1 MPKLTKTASAERLQ
15 FVEPMYARAVQQL
28 PEGKDWL
35 YEVKFDGYR
44 CLAGRDSTGVILWS
58 RRGNQF
64 TDQFPTVA
72 EACENLP
79 PDILLDGEL
88 IALDK
93 NGRVSFNILQHHR
106 SQAQAILFYA
116 FDVIIY
122 GGRCLIHVPLETRR
136 ELLSDIAAD
145 LKRHTPLIGLSDT
158 LDTTPA
164 ELIPLVKEFGFEGII
179 AKRKDSCYEIGK
191 RSGAWLKYKV
201 NKAQAF
207 VIGGYTPD
215 NPLDAIIVGY
225 YEGDKLMFAS
235 KVRNGFVPR
244 LRREVWA
251 KLKHL
256 QTDTCPFANLPEK
269 KRTQWA
275 LTREEMKNCVWLKP
289 ELVAQIEFTEWTPD
303 GHLRHSKFVGLRDD
317 KDPREVVRENWWFLQ

>member
-58 RRGNQF
+58 RRANQF

-79 PDILLDGEL
+79 PDILLDGEI

-122 GGRCLIHVPLETRR
+122 GGRRLIHVPLETKR

-179 AKRKDSCYEIGK
+179 AKRKDS
-191 RSGAWLKYKV
+191 L
-201 NKAQAF
+201 
-207 VIGGYTPD
+207 
-215 NPLDAIIVGY
+215 
-225 YEGDKLMFAS
+225 
-235 KVRNGFVPR
+235 
-244 LRREVWA
+244 LRDR
-251 KLKHL
+251 
-256 QTDTCPFANLPEK
+256 QTIRC
-269 KRTQWA
+269 
-275 LTREEMKNCVWLKP
+275 
-289 ELVAQIEFTEWTPD
+289 VAQVQGQQSTGFCAWRLYTRQPTRCVD
-303 GHLRHSKFVGLRDD
+303 RRLL
-317 KDPREVVRENWWFLQ
+317 

>member
-1 MPKLTKTASAERLQ
+1 
-15 FVEPMYARAVQQL
+15 MYARTVQQL

-44 CLAGRDSTGVILWS
+44 CLAGRDSTGSTLWS
-58 RRGNQF
+58 RRANRF

-72 EACENLP
+72 EACQHLP
-79 PDILLDGEL
+79 PDTLLDGEL

-93 NGRVSFNILQHHR
+93 DGRVSFNILQHHR

-116 FDVIIY
+116 FDVIIHR
-122 GGRCLIHVPLETRR
+122 GRGLIHVPLENRR
-136 ELLSDIAAD
+136 ELLSDLAAD
-145 LKRHTPLIGLSDT
+145 LKRRTPLIGLSDI

-179 AKRKDSCYEIGK
+179 AKRKDSCYESGK

-215 NPLDAIIVGY
+215 NPLDALIVGY

-251 KLKHL
+251 KLKRL
-256 QTDTCPFANLPEK
+256 QTDACPFANLPEK

-275 LTREEMKNCVWLKP
+275 LTREEMKNCIWLKP

-303 GHLRHSKFVGLRDD
+303 GHLRHSKFCGLRDD
-317 KDPREVVRENWWFLQ
+317 KEPSEVTREQ

>member
-1 MPKLTKTASAERLQ
+1 M
-15 FVEPMYARAVQQL
+15 QQL

-44 CLAGRDSTGVILWS
+44 CLAGKDSTGVTLRS
-58 RRGNQF
+58 RRANRL
-64 TDQFPTVA
+64 TDQFPTIA
-72 EACENLP
+72 HACEHLP
-79 PDILLDGEL
+79 ADTLLDGEL

-93 NGRVSFNILQHHR
+93 DGRVSFNILQHHR

-116 FDVIIY
+116 FDVIIHR
-122 GGRCLIHVPLETRR
+122 GRRLIHVPLETRR

-145 LKRHTPLIGLSDT
+145 LKKRTPLIGLSDT
-158 LDTTPA
+158 LKTTPA

-215 NPLDAIIVGY
+215 NPLDALIVGY
-225 YEGDKLMFAS
+225 YEGDKLIFAS

-251 KLKHL
+251 KLQHV
-256 QTDTCPFANLPEK
+256 QTDACPFANLPEK

-275 LTREEMKNCVWLKP
+275 LTKEEMKNCVWLKP

-303 GHLRHSKFVGLRDD
+303 GHLRHSKFCGLRED
-317 KDPREVVRENWWFLQ
+317 KDPPEVVRE